1 MVSNDNFADRVLL
14 NGTSVNTT
22 GTNVS
27 FTGELGEPDHAGIS
41 SPLNSAWWSW
51 TAAADGIVT
60 IDTFGSNYDTS
71 LAVYTGSAVNSLTE
85 IASNDDNGMTLQ
97 SAVRFTVSAGTTY
110 QIAVDGFFSNT
121 GLIDLNINLDE
132 GTSMVSNDNFA
143 DRISLNGTSVSTTG
157 NSLGFTGEPGEP
169 DHVEVSSP
177 LNSGWWSWTAAA
189 DGIVTI
195 DTFGSNYDTTLA
207 VYTGSAVNS
216 LTEIASNDDDSMT
229 FQSAVQ
235 FTVSA
240 GTTYQ
245 IAVDGFSSTTGLIDL
260 NINLDI
266 DDTLISGT
274 SNDDTLFGT
283 VENDQIEGLAGND
296 TIFGSEG
303 INTLLGGDGNDLIY
317 GGSQLDV
324 IRGGSGNDTIF
335 ASEGNNEIFGD
346 AGDDIIYSGSGNDF
360 INSGSG
366 NDTLWLGGGEDLIVL
381 ESGNGFDT
389 INNFQLGLTTFD
401 AGDSDQ
407 LSIVD
412 GANGAEI
419 SSGGDLLAVV
429 RFTQA
434 TTLIDNLSEVFV

>member
-1 MVSNDNFADRVLL
+1 MVSNDNFADRISL
-14 NGTSVNTT
+14 NGTPVSTT
-22 GTNVS
+22 GTNVG
-27 FTGELGEPDHAGIS
+27 FTGEPGEPDHAGIS

-51 TAAADGIVT
+51 TAAADGIATIDTFGSDYDTSLAVYTGSAVNSLTEIGSNDDTSGLQSQVTFRVSAGTTYQIAVDGFFSSTGLIDLNINLDQGASIFNDNFADRVSLNRTSVSTTGNNLGFTGEPGEPDHAGISSPLNSAWWSWTAAADGTVT

-85 IASNDDNGMTLQ
+85 IGSNDDTSGLQ
-97 SAVRFTVSAGTTY
+97 SQVVFTVT
-110 QIAVDGFFSNT
+110 
-121 GLIDLNINLDE
+121 
-132 GTSMVSNDNFA
+132 
-143 DRISLNGTSVSTTG
+143 
-157 NSLGFTGEPGEP
+157 
-169 DHVEVSSP
+169 
-177 LNSGWWSWTAAA
+177 
-189 DGIVTI
+189 
-195 DTFGSNYDTTLA
+195 
-207 VYTGSAVNS
+207 
-216 LTEIASNDDDSMT
+216 
-229 FQSAVQ
+229 
-235 FTVSA
+235 A

-245 IAVDGFSSTTGLIDL
+245 IAVDGFSSRTGLIDL

-335 ASEGNNEIFGD
+335 ASEGNNEIFGGD
-346 AGDDIIYSGSGNDF
+346 GDDIIYSGSGNDF

-366 NDTLWLGGGEDLIVL
+366 NDTLWLGGGEDLIIL
-381 ESGNGFDT
+381 ETGNGFDT
-389 INNFQLGLTTFD
+389 INNFQLGLSTFD
-401 AGDSDQ
+401 AGDSSQ
-407 LSIVD
+407 LNIID

-434 TTLIDNLSEVFV
+434 STLIDNLSEVFV

>member
-1 MVSNDNFADRVLL
+1 MVSNDNFADRVFL
-14 NGTSVNTT
+14 NGTSVSTT
-22 GTNVS
+22 GTNVG
-27 FTGELGEPDHAGIS
+27 FTGEPGEPNHARFD
-41 SPLNSAWWSW
+41 PQLNSAWWSW
-51 TAAADGIVT
+51 TA
-60 IDTFGSNYDTS
+60 
-71 LAVYTGSAVNSLTE
+71 
-85 IASNDDNGMTLQ
+85 
-97 SAVRFTVSAGTTY
+97 
-110 QIAVDGFFSNT
+110 
-121 GLIDLNINLDE
+121 
-132 GTSMVSNDNFA
+132 
-143 DRISLNGTSVSTTG
+143 
-157 NSLGFTGEPGEP
+157 P
-169 DHVEVSSP
+169 
-177 LNSGWWSWTAAA
+177 A

-216 LTEIASNDDDSMT
+216 LTEIDSNDDSFSLNNNIFT

-235 FTVSA
+235 FTVNA

-245 IAVDGFSSTTGLIDL
+245 IAVDGFFSSTGLIDL

-266 DDTLISGT
+266 DDNLILGT

-303 INTLLGGDGNDLIY
+303 INTLLGGDGNDVIY

-335 ASEGNNEIFGD
+335 ASEGNNEIFGGS
-346 AGDDIIYSGSGNDF
+346 GDDVIYSGSGDDF
-360 INSGSG
+360 INSGTG
-366 NDTLWLGGGEDLIVL
+366 NDTLFLGGGEDIIVL

-401 AGDSDQ
+401 VANPNQ

-412 GANGAEI
+412 GQNGAQI
-419 SSGGDLLAVV
+419 SSGGNLLAVV
-429 RFTQA
+429 SSTQA
-434 TTLIDNLSEVFV
+434 STLNDNFDQVFV

>member
-1 MVSNDNFADRVLL
+1 MVSNDNFADRISL
-14 NGTSVNTT
+14 NGTPVSTT

-27 FTGELGEPDHAGIS
+27 FTGEPGEPDHAEVSSPLNSAWWSWTAAADGIATIDTFGSDYDTSLAVYTGSAVNSLTEIASNDDNGMSFQSAVQFTVTAGTTYQIAVDGFSSNTGLIDLNINLDEGASIVSNDNFADRISLNRTSVSTTGNSLGFTGEPGEPDHAGIS
-41 SPLNSAWWSW
+41 SPLNSGWWSW

-85 IASNDDNGMTLQ
+85 IASNDDTSGLQ
-97 SAVRFTVSAGTTY
+97 SQVVFTVT
-110 QIAVDGFFSNT
+110 
-121 GLIDLNINLDE
+121 
-132 GTSMVSNDNFA
+132 
-143 DRISLNGTSVSTTG
+143 
-157 NSLGFTGEPGEP
+157 
-169 DHVEVSSP
+169 
-177 LNSGWWSWTAAA
+177 
-189 DGIVTI
+189 
-195 DTFGSNYDTTLA
+195 
-207 VYTGSAVNS
+207 
-216 LTEIASNDDDSMT
+216 
-229 FQSAVQ
+229 
-235 FTVSA
+235 A

-245 IAVDGFSSTTGLIDL
+245 IAVDGFSSSTGLIDL

-335 ASEGNNEIFGD
+335 ASEGNNEIFGGS
-346 AGDDIIYSGSGNDF
+346 GDDIIYSGSGNDF
-360 INSGSG
+360 INSGTG
-366 NDTLWLGGGEDLIVL
+366 NDTLFLGGGDDLIVL
-381 ESGNGFDT
+381 ETGNGFDT

-401 AGDSDQ
+401 VANPNQ

-412 GANGAEI
+412 GNNGAEI
-419 SSGGDLLAVV
+419 SSGGNLLAVV
-429 RFTQA
+429 SSTQA
-434 TTLIDNLSEVFV
+434 STLNDNLDQVFV

>member
-1 MVSNDNFADRVLL
+1 MVSNDNFADRIFLKR
-14 NGTSVNTT
+14 TSVSTT
-22 GTNVS
+22 GSNEG
-27 FTGELGEPDHAGIS
+27 FTGEPGEPDHADIS

-51 TAAADGIVT
+51 TA
-60 IDTFGSNYDTS
+60 
-71 LAVYTGSAVNSLTE
+71 
-85 IASNDDNGMTLQ
+85 
-97 SAVRFTVSAGTTY
+97 
-110 QIAVDGFFSNT
+110 
-121 GLIDLNINLDE
+121 
-132 GTSMVSNDNFA
+132 
-143 DRISLNGTSVSTTG
+143 
-157 NSLGFTGEPGEP
+157 P
-169 DHVEVSSP
+169 
-177 LNSGWWSWTAAA
+177 A

-216 LTEIASNDDDSMT
+216 LTEIDSNDDTVSLNNNIFT

-235 FTVSA
+235 FTVTA

-245 IAVDGFSSTTGLIDL
+245 IAVDGFSFSTGLIDL

-266 DDTLISGT
+266 DDNLILGT
-274 SNDDTLFGT
+274 SGNDSLFGS

-303 INTLLGGDGNDLIY
+303 INTLLGGDGNDVIY

-324 IRGGSGNDTIF
+324 ISGGSGNDTIF
-335 ASEGNNEIFGD
+335 ASEGNNEILAGIGD
-346 AGDDIIYSGSGNDF
+346 DLIYSGAGNDLINSGSGNDTIFASEGNNQIFAGAGDDLIYGGSQLDVINSGSGNDTIFASEGNNQIFAGDGNDLIYGGSQRDVISAGSGNDTIFASEGNNEIFAGAGDDIIYSGSGNDL

-381 ESGNGFDT
+381 QSGNGFDT

-401 AGDSDQ
+401 VANPNQ

-419 SSGGDLLAVV
+419 SRGGDLLAVV
-429 RFTQA
+429 SWTQA
-434 TTLIDNLSEVFV
+434 STLIDNLDQVFV

>member
-1 MVSNDNFADRVLL
+1 MVSNDNFADRISL
-14 NGTSVNTT
+14 NGTPVSTT
-22 GTNVS
+22 GTNVG
-27 FTGELGEPDHAGIS
+27 FTGEPGEPDHAGIS

-51 TAAADGIVT
+51 TAAADGIAT
-60 IDTFGSNYDTS
+60 IDTFGSDYDTS

-85 IASNDDNGMTLQ
+85 IASNDDNGMSFQ
-97 SAVRFTVSAGTTY
+97 SAVQFTVTAGTTY
-110 QIAVDGFFSNT
+110 QIAVDGFSSST

-132 GTSMVSNDNFA
+132 GASIVSNDNFA
-143 DRISLNGTSVSTTG
+143 DRISLNRTSVSTTG

-169 DHVEVSSP
+169 DHAGISSP

-189 DGIVTI
+189 DGIATI
-195 DTFGSNYDTTLA
+195 DTFGSDYDTSLA

-216 LTEIASNDDDSMT
+216 LTEIASNDDTSGL
-229 FQSAVQ
+229 QSQVV
-235 FTVSA
+235 FTVTA

-245 IAVDGFSSTTGLIDL
+245 IAVDGFSSSTGLIDL

-335 ASEGNNEIFGD
+335 ASEGNNEIFGGS
-346 AGDDIIYSGSGNDF
+346 GDDIIYSGSGNDF

-366 NDTLWLGGGEDLIVL
+366 NDTLWLGGGDDLIVL
-381 ESGNGFDT
+381 ETGNGFDT

-401 AGDSDQ
+401 VANPNQ

-419 SSGGDLLAVV
+419 SSGGNLLAVV
-429 RFTQA
+429 SSTQA
-434 TTLIDNLSEVFV
+434 STLIDNFNEVFV